1 LYGKAVRFAFSE
13 RNYAHLWKDR
23 AMTNAIPRLKSE
35 QDGISI
41 TYGNGIRV
49 NTPSFSV
56 ALDPRSAS
64 ECDYTFVSHAHI
76 DHVHVPN
83 GRSKVIASE
92 ETKELARMRGYD
104 LGKSNDEVSGIE
116 LINSGHILG
125 SKAILIEDR
134 ILYTGDLSTRDRAFL
149 KGCRGV
155 DCETLIIESTYG
167 RGHYVFPET
176 EAVISRVNQFI
187 SECFDRCRPVVL
199 TGYPLGKAQ
208 LISYLFD
215 VWEPVYLHESIYKM
229 NNGHIKLG
237 IGLKEFDQ
245 FTSTKEF
252 YEKLDRG
259 PWILI
264 APSTGGKSTFVRT
277 MKEKY
282 NAAIASFTGWA
293 VDSRYSYSMS
303 LDRAFP
309 LSDHCDFQELV
320 TFVKNCDPSKIYT
333 MHGFSSEF
341 ASHLRRLGF
350 DAEPLEGQD
359 EPQRKLTSF
368 AH

>member
-1 LYGKAVRFAFSE
+1 MTKAVSSLE
-13 RNYAHLWKDR
+13 SKEVG
-23 AMTNAIPRLKSE
+23 TT
-35 QDGISI
+35 IS
-41 TYGNGIRV
+41 YGNGITV

-64 ECDYTFVSHAHI
+64 ECNYTFVSHAHI

-83 GRSKVIASE
+83 GKSKVIASK
-92 ETKELARMRGYD
+92 ETKELAKMRGYN
-104 LGKSNDEVSGIE
+104 LGKSDCEVSGMQTID
-116 LINSGHILG
+116 SGHILG
-125 SKAILIEDR
+125 SRAILIEDK

-149 KGCRGV
+149 KGFKGV
-155 DCETLIIESTYG
+155 KCETLIIESTYG

-176 EAVISRVNQFI
+176 EVVRSQVNKFI

-208 LISYLFD
+208 MISYLFD
-215 VWEPVYLHESIYKM
+215 MWEPVYLHESIYKM

-237 IGLKEFDQ
+237 IELKDFEML
-245 FTSTKEF
+245 SSGKESE
-252 YEKLDRG
+252 EKLRRG

-264 APSTGGKSTFVRT
+264 APSSGGRSSFVRT

-282 NAAIASFTGWA
+282 NAVIATFTGWA
-293 VDSRYSYSMS
+293 IDSRYHSAMS

-320 TFVKNCDPSKIYT
+320 MFVKNCSPSKVYT
-333 MHGFSSEF
+333 VHGFSMEF
-341 ASHLRRLGF
+341 AAHLRRLGF
-350 DAEPLEGQD
+350 DAESLEAAN
-359 EPQRKLTSF
+359 EPQRRLTSF